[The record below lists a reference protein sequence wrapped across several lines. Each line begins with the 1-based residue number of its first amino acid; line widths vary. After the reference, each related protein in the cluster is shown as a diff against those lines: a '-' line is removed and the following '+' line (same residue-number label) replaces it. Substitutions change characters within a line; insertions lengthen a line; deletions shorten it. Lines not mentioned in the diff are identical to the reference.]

1 MDGMKFPNKF
11 VENIYK
17 ANKVLGKVESVLS
30 IALLWALIVVCMI
43 FISCRFIFH
52 YSTPWADELARYLLI
67 ILAWFGGSY
76 AASVGDHLEID
87 IVSTVLKKRTKNA
100 DKILAVIDRIGQV
113 VVLGVMVFL
122 SAMFL
127 LLHTYAL
134 SAECVVVLLLAYIIV
149 LVIYLRFAP
158 KAHLLLLLTP
168 LLFVWKIPY
177 AAPLAAGLFGT
188 PGAAA
193 AVAGGVVVYYVLAY
207 ITGNAQAFGGGE
219 SDTMLQRFSDMGTGV
234 IENKEMLIVVTAFA
248 ITAILVYAIRRMSI
262 NYSRAIAVLVG
273 TLADIVILLIGD
285 LIYDANFSLAG
296 VILGSIVCALIA
308 LVMQFF
314 QFNLDYAR
322 TEKVQFEDDEYYYYV
337 KAVPK
342 MAVAVPE
349 KRVKRITTQRANQ
362 NVRHSH
368 GKGKTRK

>member
-1 MDGMKFPNKF
+1 MNLPNKLTLTRIILVPVFMVF
-11 VENIYK
+11 VSLTQIGTEDFNPTWYLVAGIIF
-17 ANKVLGKVESVLS
+17 AWFIDPAMGTLLGVVVAIVLVA
-30 IALLWALIVVCMI
+30 ALLCSFL
-43 FISCRFIFH
+43 
-52 YSTPWADELARYLLI
+52 P
-67 ILAWFGGSY
+67 
-76 AASVGDHLEID
+76 
-87 IVSTVLKKRTKNA
+87 
-100 DKILAVIDRIGQV
+100 
-113 VVLGVMVFL
+113 LGVMVFL

-285 LIYDANFSLAG
+285 LMYDANFSLAG

>member
-1 MDGMKFPNKF
+1 MTQLLVIREYIKNFYTKYEEFIVPLLKF
-11 VENIYK
+11 VLGFILFLTINGRMGYMAKIDHV
-17 ANKVLGKVESVLS
+17 AIVLVA
-30 IALLWALIVVCMI
+30 ALLCSFL
-43 FISCRFIFH
+43 
-52 YSTPWADELARYLLI
+52 P
-67 ILAWFGGSY
+67 
-76 AASVGDHLEID
+76 
-87 IVSTVLKKRTKNA
+87 
-100 DKILAVIDRIGQV
+100 
-113 VVLGVMVFL
+113 LGVMVFL

-134 SAECVVVLLLAYIIV
+134 SVECVVVLLLAYIVV
-149 LVIYLRFAP
+149 LVIYLRFAS

-177 AAPLAAGLFGT
+177 VAPLAAGLFGT
-188 PGAAA
+188 PGSAA

-219 SDTMLQRFSDMGTGV
+219 SDTML
-234 IENKEMLIVVTAFA
+234 LIVVPAFA
-248 ITAILVYAIRRMSI
+248 ITEILVYAIRRMSI

-308 LVMQFF
+308 LVLQFF

>member
-1 MDGMKFPNKF
+1 MTQLLVIREYIKNFYTKYEEFIVPLLKF
-11 VENIYK
+11 VLGLILFLTINGRMGYMEKIDHV
-17 ANKVLGKVESVLS
+17 AIVLVA
-30 IALLWALIVVCMI
+30 ALLCSFL
-43 FISCRFIFH
+43 
-52 YSTPWADELARYLLI
+52 P
-67 ILAWFGGSY
+67 
-76 AASVGDHLEID
+76 
-87 IVSTVLKKRTKNA
+87 
-100 DKILAVIDRIGQV
+100 
-113 VVLGVMVFL
+113 LGVMVFL

-285 LIYDANFSLAG
+285 LMYDANFSLAG

-308 LVMQFF
+308 QVMQFF

>member
-1 MDGMKFPNKF
+1 M
-11 VENIYK
+11 
-17 ANKVLGKVESVLS
+17 
-30 IALLWALIVVCMI
+30 
-43 FISCRFIFH
+43 R
-52 YSTPWADELARYLLI
+52 
-67 ILAWFGGSY
+67 
-76 AASVGDHLEID
+76 
-87 IVSTVLKKRTKNA
+87 
-100 DKILAVIDRIGQV
+100 
-113 VVLGVMVFL
+113 
-122 SAMFL
+122 
-127 LLHTYAL
+127 
-134 SAECVVVLLLAYIIV
+134 
-149 LVIYLRFAP
+149 LR
-158 KAHLLLLLTP
+158 
-168 LLFVWKIPY
+168 WQRDC
-177 AAPLAAGLFGT
+177 

-207 ITGNAQAFGGGE
+207 ITGNAQAFGGEE

>member
-1 MDGMKFPNKF
+1 MAGAAPAFSYNYPERAPERPERPRVRVVPGQGTRTSTQTIPSTVVFMAKTLA
-11 VENIYK
+11 V
-17 ANKVLGKVESVLS
+17 VLVVA
-30 IALLWALIVVCMI
+30 ALLCSFL
-43 FISCRFIFH
+43 
-52 YSTPWADELARYLLI
+52 P
-67 ILAWFGGSY
+67 
-76 AASVGDHLEID
+76 
-87 IVSTVLKKRTKNA
+87 
-100 DKILAVIDRIGQV
+100 
-113 VVLGVMVFL
+113 LGVMVFL

-285 LIYDANFSLAG
+285 LMYDANFSLAG